1 MTEAGTPRPREFD
14 MGLGNIGLPGLL
26 LIAIV
31 VLVLFGRGKISSLM
45 GEVGKG
51 ITAFKKG
58 VDDGKKEIEDA
69 KADSAKDVTPPE
81 HADVTPNNPE
91 VDTTKDKV

>member
-1 MTEAGTPRPREFD
+1 MFN
-14 MGLGNIGLPGLL
+14 NIGPMGLL
-26 LIAIV
+26 LIAVV

-58 VDDGKKEIEDA
+58 VKDSTEEIEQAADA
-69 KADSAKDVTPPE
+69 ARDVTP
-81 HADVTPNNPE
+81 A
-91 VDTTKDKV
+91 KDKDKA

>member
-1 MTEAGTPRPREFD
+1 M
-14 MGLGNIGLPGLL
+14 LNNIGLPGLL
-26 LIAIV
+26 LIAVV

-58 VDDGKKEIEDA
+58 VDDGKKELEDGA
-69 KADSAKDVTPPE
+69 SASARDVTPE
-81 HADVTPNNPE
+81 SETD
-91 VDTTKDKV
+91 KDKV

>member
-1 MTEAGTPRPREFD
+1 M
-14 MGLGNIGLPGLL
+14 LNNIGLPGLL
-26 LIAIV
+26 LIAVV

-58 VDDGKKEIEDA
+58 VDDGKKEIEDGE
-69 KADSAKDVTPPE
+69 ADVADADKDVTP
-81 HADVTPNNPE
+81 AD
-91 VDTTKDKV
+91 DKDKV

>member
-1 MTEAGTPRPREFD
+1 VLHRIEEGRGASAPRLWEKK
-14 MGLGNIGLPGLL
+14 MLNNIGLPGLL
-26 LIAIV
+26 LIAVV

-58 VDDGKKEIEDA
+58 VKDGTEELENNVE
-69 KADSAKDVTPPE
+69 SAKDITPE
-81 HADVTPNNPE
+81 TE
-91 VDTTKDKV
+91 TEKDKA

>member
-1 MTEAGTPRPREFD
+1 M
-14 MGLGNIGLPGLL
+14 LNNIGLPGLL
-26 LIAIV
+26 LIAVV

-58 VDDGKKEIEDA
+58 VDDGKKELEDQ
-69 KADSAKDVTPPE
+69 ADVARDVTPE
-81 HADVTPNNPE
+81 E
-91 VDTTKDKV
+91 EIDKA

>member
-1 MTEAGTPRPREFD
+1 
-14 MGLGNIGLPGLL
+14 MGLGQIGLPGLL

-58 VDDGKKEIEDA
+58 VDEGKKEIEDEA
-69 KADSAKDVTPPE
+69 SAVAKDVTPE
-81 HADVTPNNPE
+81 ED
-91 VDTTKDKV
+91 KDKA